1 MYGTVGGAVRCVYV
15 EQAGRGELVVK
26 NLRSGQQQA
35 VAFSE
40 ALQAVREAIT
50 AGAGAENQAA
60 GSG

>member
-1 MYGTVGGAVRCVYV
+1 MCLYGTVNV

-50 AGAGAENQAA
+50 AGAGKEDQAA

>member
-1 MYGTVGGAVRCVYV
+1 M
-15 EQAGRGELVVK
+15 K

-40 ALQAVREAIT
+40 VLQAVREAIT
-50 AGAGAENQAA
+50 AGAGAGKEDQAA

>member
-1 MYGTVGGAVRCVYV
+1 VTLLLHVYVWDCVCV

-50 AGAGAENQAA
+50 AGAGDQAA

>member
-1 MYGTVGGAVRCVYV
+1 M

-50 AGAGAENQAA
+50 AGAGDQAA